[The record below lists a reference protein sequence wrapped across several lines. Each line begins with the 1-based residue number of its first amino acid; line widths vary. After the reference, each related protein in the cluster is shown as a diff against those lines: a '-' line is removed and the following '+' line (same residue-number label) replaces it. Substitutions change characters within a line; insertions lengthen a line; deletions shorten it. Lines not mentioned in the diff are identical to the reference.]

1 MFSTVC
7 KTLLKT
13 NFWVFSLSLR
23 SYEWMSSGTHA
34 SNPFKFI
41 NKASTQGVTWLF
53 TAVCCVDSETKE
65 SPKALCL
72 FRNIDVIRDMQWFS
86 TNCGVFVLLWWWSL
100 IAHGCH
106 SRVFLSVD
114 FFLSNHITI
123 KQTNK
128 RRHTYNFITAKTLF
142 WFSSFQ
148 FNGAQFLFIYLYI
161 VHYNNSCLKGF
172 KCNWLLHSPDSDVSS
187 SSILLMITLNL
198 SFGFAQNQMMCQSMT
213 MDAE

>member
-1 MFSTVC
+1 MFSTVG
-7 KTLLKT
+7 KTLFKT
-13 NFWVFSLSLR
+13 NFWYFSLSLR

-53 TAVCCVDSETKE
+53 TEVCCVDSETKE

-100 IAHGCH
+100 IAHGCY

-114 FFLSNHITI
+114 YSFKPYYH
-123 KQTNK
+123 KKTNK
-128 RRHTYNFITAKTLF
+128 RRHTCNFITAKTLF
-142 WFSSFQ
+142 WFSSY
-148 FNGAQFLFIYLYI
+148 FNSTELNFYLYI
-161 VHYNNSCLKGF
+161 YIYSAKLQQQLPQGLQVQL
-172 KCNWLLHSPDSDVSS
+172 V
-187 SSILLMITLNL
+187 I
-198 SFGFAQNQMMCQSMT
+198 AQPWFRWQQ
-213 MDAE
+213 